1 MRFVYLF
8 FLAIFIPAVALFAF
22 QNRETV
28 TVAYLNQSL
37 SCSLAL
43 LIGAVYLLGM
53 LSGWTIV
60 GFVRRSVR
68 RVTAR
73 PKD

>member
-1 MRFVYLF
+1 MRFVHLF
-8 FLAIFIPAVALFAF
+8 FLAIFIAAVALFAF

>member
-8 FLAIFIPAVALFAF
+8 FLAIFIAAVALFAF